1 VEKPSLGVR
10 VEFLVFPL
18 CEVSVGV
25 RADVVIQTVFN
36 FQSFVTS
43 HSGAR
48 QGGGRDFTYILYT
61 LSLCAFPPGAGS
73 ILCAHC
79 RMRKSSR

>member
-1 VEKPSLGVR
+1 MEKPSLEAR
-10 VEFLVFPL
+10 VEFLEFPL
-18 CEVSVGV
+18 CKVSVGV

-48 QGGGRDFTYILYT
+48 QGGGGEKGFHLHTVP
-61 LSLCAFPPGAGS
+61 CAFPPGMAVS
-73 ILCAHC
+73 
-79 RMRKSSR
+79 